1 MATEAWRGF
10 IHSWHTLAIVLKW
23 MCMTIVGIPLAVAT
37 CVLIALA
44 ALLFGLL
51 CIGAAAAA
59 CALVFYILKG
69 TWWTVRRIPHW
80 IDDLSFWRAE
90 RKLMRL
96 PIAHARGLQLEQ
108 WNGKARC
115 IQRPAQMVPQG
126 YMPGPGELQP
136 PPRAHVPPSTTKEPA
151 GPAADLPEMTECQVC
166 LEEKTSTDFPSRTP
180 TSECEHEVATC
191 CNSCLVQTIVSA
203 FEGNIWDDI
212 RCPTCNI
219 QLQHNDVAEFAPPEI
234 FEKYDNLSIRRA
246 LENDVPNFRW
256 CLGPNC
262 TFGQEHPDSPTEQPI
277 AVCSSCGFVSCSH
290 HDVPW
295 HSGQNCKEYDQRIKA
310 GADLVDKRS
319 EKTIR
324 RIAKRCPG
332 CKRYINKN
340 GGCQHMSCL
349 CGKQF
354 CWHCLKDYPHHS
366 WGCIRRG

>member
-1 MATEAWRGF
+1 
-10 IHSWHTLAIVLKW
+10 
-23 MCMTIVGIPLAVAT
+23 MTIVGIPLAVAT

-151 GPAADLPEMTECQVC
+151 GPATDLPEMTECQVC

-212 RCPTCNI
+212 RCPTCNL

-234 FEKYDNLSIRRA
+234 FEKY
-246 LENDVPNFRW
+246 
-256 CLGPNC
+256 
-262 TFGQEHPDSPTEQPI
+262 TEL
-277 AVCSSCGFVSCSH
+277 FSH
-290 HDVPW
+290 
-295 HSGQNCKEYDQRIKA
+295 
-310 GADLVDKRS
+310 
-319 EKTIR
+319 
-324 RIAKRCPG
+324 
-332 CKRYINKN
+332 
-340 GGCQHMSCL
+340 M
-349 CGKQF
+349 
-354 CWHCLKDYPHHS
+354 
-366 WGCIRRG
+366 